1 MSQKSSTGRSSRSRS
16 RDRDSREK
24 SVESDNF
31 ESIPLDKSTSPRTSG
46 RVRRTIQQYQPE
58 SVSPRSS
65 RVTRKTQQYQPES
78 HPTSRIRGT
87 TQKYQPESVSPRSTS
102 QPAPKSSMEMSL
114 SESHNNDEKD
124 LKASSIIN
132 KHEAEK
138 YKMIFT
144 IGRMNPPTSGHM
156 GLISVLMGLA
166 RKNNLDNIG
175 IVLSPSEDNK
185 NPLSCDRKKEYIM
198 EMISNIS
205 NMSNIRPNI
214 ICKETGFPM
223 SNIGELLKI
232 SGLDNNSKMLLIIGE
247 DRANA
252 FNWLKNY
259 FPNLVIDALDRPE
272 GAMSATKIRGF
283 VSAENENAFNQ
294 AYAGILQPN
303 RIEDLY
309 NDISSGLANY
319 DKTTSTSTK
328 KSTKKSQ
335 KRGGRKTKSK
345 SKKSK
350 KRRTIRR

>member
-1 MSQKSSTGRSSRSRS
+1 MSQRSSTGRSSRSRS
-16 RDRDSREK
+16 SDRDSREK

-31 ESIPLDKSTSPRTSG
+31 ESIPLDKSSSPRSSG
-46 RVRRTIQQYQPE
+46 RVRRT
-58 SVSPRSS
+58 
-65 RVTRKTQQYQPES
+65 TQKYHDES

-87 TQKYQPESVSPRSTS
+87 TQHRSTS
-102 QPAPKSSMEMSL
+102 QSAPKSSTKMSL
-114 SESHNNDEKD
+114 SESHKNDEKD
-124 LKASSIIN
+124 LKASSIHN
-132 KHEAEK
+132 EREDEP

-156 GLISVLMGLA
+156 GLISVLMELA
-166 RKNNLDNIG
+166 RKNNLNNIG

-185 NPLSCDRKKEYIM
+185 NPLSCHRKKEYIL
-198 EMISNIS
+198 EMIS
-205 NMSNIRPNI
+205 NMSNISNIKPKI

-259 FPNLVIDALDRPE
+259 FPNLDIRALSRPE

-283 VSAENENAFNQ
+283 VSDKNENAFNQ

-303 RIEDLY
+303 RIKELY
-309 NDISSGLANY
+309 EEISSGLANY
-319 DKTTSTSTK
+319 AKTTSTSTK

>member
-31 ESIPLDKSTSPRTSG
+31 ESIPLDKSTSHRTSG
-46 RVRRTIQQYQPE
+46 RVRRT
-58 SVSPRSS
+58 
-65 RVTRKTQQYQPES
+65 TQKYHDES

-87 TQKYQPESVSPRSTS
+87 TQHRSTS
-102 QPAPKSSMEMSL
+102 QPAPKSSTKMSL

-124 LKASSIIN
+124 LKASSIHN
-132 KHEAEK
+132 EREDEP

-156 GLISVLMGLA
+156 GLISVLMELA
-166 RKNNLDNIG
+166 RKNNLNNIG

-185 NPLSCDRKKEYIM
+185 NPLSCHRKKEYIL
-198 EMISNIS
+198 EMISNMS
-205 NMSNIRPNI
+205 NISNIRPNI

-303 RIEDLY
+303 RIKELY
-309 NDISSGLANY
+309 EEISLGLANY
-319 DKTTSTSTK
+319 AKTTSTSTK